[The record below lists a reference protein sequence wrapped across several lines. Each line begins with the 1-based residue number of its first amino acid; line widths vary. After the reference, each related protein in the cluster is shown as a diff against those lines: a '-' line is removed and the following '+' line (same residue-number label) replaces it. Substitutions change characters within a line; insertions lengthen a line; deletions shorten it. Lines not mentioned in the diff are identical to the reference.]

1 MTATKDTQPDDTTDA
16 DREQDK
22 RDRTSDTDVEVEEF
36 AVDETPLATTQA
48 ANLTRV
54 IAQSEDERQ
63 GIYGQ
68 VIQ

>member
-1 MTATKDTQPDDTTDA
+1 MTATKNAEPDQTDTD
-16 DREQDK
+16 E
-22 RDRTSDTDVEVEEF
+22 DVEVEEF
-36 AVDETPLATTQA
+36 AVDETPLATSQA